1 MIANFTLPSHV
12 QRTDARMPDAP
23 LIKYRPMRH
32 DHKKWWRLQF
42 PFHQELVSRVRELV
56 GRRWSVELQCWLV
69 PYEGLD
75 EAALQQHFA
84 GLARMERAF
93 DGRPLG
99 GQQLQAL
106 SHPQQTALLAFER
119 WMRQKRYSAS
129 SIKTYTD
136 ALAVF
141 FRFYPDRSLDSLNTD
156 DLVAFNHDY
165 IIKNNYSYSYQNQ
178 VVNAIKLYY
187 RQFSH
192 GEMQVDAV
200 ERPRKAQ
207 RLPHV
212 LSMEEVTRILKAP
225 TNLKHRCMLQL
236 IYGCGLRRGELL
248 ALRHTDIDPHRKVL
262 WVRGAKGQKDRMLPL
277 SQRLLKVI
285 VDYQHA
291 YPTENWLFEGQ
302 KAGQPYDERSLQSVF
317 KNACAKAGVQ
327 AKATLHWLRH
337 SYATHLLEAGT
348 DLRYIQV
355 LLGHKSSKTTEL
367 YTWVTKPAFDRLVS
381 PIDQLDL

>member
-1 MIANFTLPSHV
+1 
-12 QRTDARMPDAP
+12 
-23 LIKYRPMRH
+23 
-32 DHKKWWRLQF
+32 
-42 PFHQELVSRVRELV
+42 
-56 GRRWSVELQCWLV
+56 
-69 PYEGLD
+69 
-75 EAALQQHFA
+75 
-84 GLARMERAF
+84 
-93 DGRPLG
+93 
-99 GQQLQAL
+99 
-106 SHPQQTALLAFER
+106 
-119 WMRQKRYSAS
+119 MRQKRYSAN
-129 SIKTYTD
+129 SIKTYVD

-141 FRFYPDRSLDSLNTD
+141 FRYYAERGVDGLTTA

-165 IIKNNYSYSYQNQ
+165 IIKNKYSYSYQNQ
-178 VVNAIKLYY
+178 VVNAIKLFY

-192 GEMQVDAV
+192 GQMEVDAV
-200 ERPRKAQ
+200 ERPRKAS

-212 LSMEEVTRILKAP
+212 LSAEEVTRVLKAP
-225 TNLKHRCMLQL
+225 VNLKHRCMLQL

-248 ALRHTDIDPHRKVL
+248 RLQHIDIDPNRKVL

-277 SQRLLKVI
+277 SQRMLKLI
-285 VDYQHA
+285 NDYRQA
-291 YPTENWLFEGQ
+291 YPTQNWLFEGQ
-302 KAGQPYDERSLQSVF
+302 KVGVPYDERSLQSVF

-327 AKATLHWLRH
+327 SKATLHWLRH